1 MPIMSFDNVL
11 PGLVIA
17 TYILVEICKALFL
30 KTDKSRKHI
39 PLIAAIIGVAC
50 AIVIFVFWPEM
61 IYCSNVLEAIAM
73 GGMSGFAATGCN
85 QLYKKYAKYKGDA
98 VVDEVSSTD
107 GEGY

>member
-1 MPIMSFDNVL
+1 MNFDNVL

-50 AIVIFVFWPEM
+50 AVVIFIFWPEL
-61 IYCSNVLEAIAM
+61 IYCSNILEAIAI

-85 QLYKKYAKYKGDA
+85 QLYKKYTKYKGETVAED
-98 VVDEVSSTD
+98 VTPSD

>member
-1 MPIMSFDNVL
+1 MSFDNVL

-17 TYILVEICKALFL
+17 TYILVELCKALFL

-39 PLIAAIIGVAC
+39 PLISAIIGVAA
-50 AIVIFVFWPEM
+50 AIVIFIFWPEM
-61 IYCSNVLEAIAM
+61 IYCNNILEAITI

-85 QLYKKYAKYKGDA
+85 QLYKKYSKYKGEITD
-98 VVDEVSSTD
+98 DTSSN